1 MPFAFSETLGSLSI
15 WISNLGL
22 LILITLSI
30 AKHLSLRVENAI
42 FLVVWHSLFSV
53 IAYLY
58 ALDNPADS
66 KSYFVN
72 ALSEQTSLGIGSDFV
87 TWLGAKVLLVPGSS
101 FFTLFAF
108 FNIIGSVAVLLL
120 YALLRNVSRPNSSPL
135 SPLYLALLLLPGLS
149 FWSSA
154 PGKDAVALV
163 AATLFVW
170 SEHRLKWSAFQC
182 FIAVTLM
189 ALVRPHVAAIML
201 VSVGLVTLFDSRIS
215 ILLKLMILSVGMGL
229 AVVSIDFLV
238 AYVRIQDLT
247 LQEVQRGLDALR
259 SVESDG
265 AGAINN
271 DSTSVL
277 VSMFGYLFFPLP
289 GQILNILGLISS
301 IENLFLL
308 SIFIGSLFYGRVL
321 DGVRNFPR
329 STIYF
334 IITLLV
340 LSYTTYNYGIALRQ
354 KWMILP
360 AALAILIFSVS
371 QQISVRSKG
380 EN

>member
-1 MPFAFSETLGSLSI
+1 M
-15 WISNLGL
+15 
-22 LILITLSI
+22 
-30 AKHLSLRVENAI
+30 
-42 FLVVWHSLFSV
+42 
-53 IAYLY
+53 
-58 ALDNPADS
+58 
-66 KSYFVN
+66 
-72 ALSEQTSLGIGSDFV
+72 
-87 TWLGAKVLLVPGSS
+87 
-101 FFTLFAF
+101 
-108 FNIIGSVAVLLL
+108 
-120 YALLRNVSRPNSSPL
+120 
-135 SPLYLALLLLPGLS
+135 
-149 FWSSA
+149 
-154 PGKDAVALV
+154 
-163 AATLFVW
+163 
-170 SEHRLKWSAFQC
+170 
-182 FIAVTLM
+182 
-189 ALVRPHVAAIML
+189 
-201 VSVGLVTLFDSRIS
+201 
-215 ILLKLMILSVGMGL
+215 
-229 AVVSIDFLV
+229 
-238 AYVRIQDLT
+238 
-247 LQEVQRGLDALR
+247 
-259 SVESDG
+259 ESDG

-340 LSYTTYNYGIALRQ
+340 LSYTTYDYGIALRQ